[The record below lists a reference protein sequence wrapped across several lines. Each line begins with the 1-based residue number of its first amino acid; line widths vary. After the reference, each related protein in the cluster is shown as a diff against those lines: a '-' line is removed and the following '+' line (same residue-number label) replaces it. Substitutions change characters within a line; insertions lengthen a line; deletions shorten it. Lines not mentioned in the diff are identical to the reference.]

1 MTNKTNKK
9 QSMNRILMLVAMM
22 PVLATADTTY
32 TGLTEVTD
40 VSTLNGADGNIVLG
54 RGTLKDTGP
63 SCRSGQS
70 LSMASS
76 KVPASTLRRTV
87 RS

>member
-1 MTNKTNKK
+1 MNIKTTALAAFA
-9 QSMNRILMLVAMM
+9 SSC
-22 PVLATADTTY
+22 VLLHCAADTTY
-32 TGLTEVTD
+32 TGLTDVTD

-54 RGTLKDTGP
+54 RGTLKYTGP

>member
-1 MTNKTNKK
+1 MTKK
-9 QSMNRILMLVAMM
+9 NMGKILILAAMM

-54 RGTLKDTGP
+54 RGTLKYTGP
-63 SCRSGQS
+63 SCRSVQS
-70 LSMASS
+70 LLMASS